1 MTPEPPRGSGMG
13 WLWLIGSVLI
23 WAAVLY
29 VAAGVQGWPT

>member
-1 MTPEPPRGSGMG
+1 MG